1 MPRMQWKR
9 LLAAAKRRETLAG
22 AALLTAGSALWL
34 LGRGEEY
41 PVHENSLESVRFA
54 ELGAD
59 AGAVG
64 PDGDVRRQTR
74 TAERPVQEPT
84 LDSPGTA
91 GMTAW
96 VISNAALDLNGD
108 FVPPP
113 IQFALAR
120 EGQDDAVRPP
130 RREPRTAPAVQIEQ
144 LEYQSPAVAPA
155 QFSGSIDDGGEGA
168 GGR

>member
-1 MPRMQWKR
+1 MSRMQWKR
-9 LLAAAKRRETLAG
+9 LLAAARRRETLAG
-22 AALLTAGSALWL
+22 AAVLAAGCTLWL

-54 ELGAD
+54 ELDSAAGPVD
-59 AGAVG
+59 ALGRG
-64 PDGDVRRQTR
+64 QER
-74 TAERPVQEPT
+74 TAERPVQDPT
-84 LDSPGTA
+84 PDSPGTA

-130 RREPRTAPAVQIEQ
+130 RRERPTAPAVQIEQ

-155 QFSGSIDDGGEGA
+155 QFSGSIDDGSDGG